1 MQDKADLIISA
12 LQQRIG
18 ELSADYEL
26 RIALLRAELTNLVEE
41 KNKLDLDKAEA
52 ITENSKEIQDKISG
66 A

>member
-52 ITENSKEIQDKISG
+52 ITEYSKEIQDKISG